1 MTLNFWPPKC
11 YDYRHEFMWYWG
23 LKGSHPTHEAC
34 AIQTE
39 LHPWMHWSHTFVQ
52 KHLDWAMDL
61 SESASFCGHPSLVRD
76 CAPLTSCCG
85 KSPCVLGSWSKSV
98 ISTLY
103 VTNRKVGKVTDN
115 VPYLFPSVYT
125 LILDPVFFL
134 LHTPRLV
141 HFEQTLFYS
150 ALLSSQKS

>member
-1 MTLNFWPPKC
+1 MVLRVEVIPHMKHVL
-11 YDYRHEFMWYWG
+11 YRQSCIPGCIGATPLYRSISTGQWTC
-23 LKGSHPTHEAC
+23 LKVLPSV
-34 AIQTE
+34 AI
-39 LHPWMHWSHTFVQ
+39 LAWFGIVP
-52 KHLDWAMDL
+52 
-61 SESASFCGHPSLVRD
+61 
-76 CAPLTSCCG
+76 PLTSCCR

-141 HFEQTLFYS
+141 HFEQTLFSS